1 MDENAGKGPDQH
13 AAYRAMLS
21 SSADAAQNEP
31 RHAAPLPAR
40 DAILPRS
47 IRLAMMVA
55 AAAALGFVGSIS
67 AGGVTQFWPGV
78 APGSSSVAASGAQPP
93 NAELT
98 ALSAFKTYVEGA
110 ARNAK
115 NQFVRLADRLAPG
128 SSSVVASG
136 AQTANAELAALSALK
151 TDVEGAARNANNQLA
166 RLADRLDRIERAQ
179 AEPNAKLA
187 SIAAAVDR
195 LEKERKSGMPAA
207 AAPAAAAARTTG
219 AVPNSLSGS
228 VGVKIL
234 PNWILH
240 GVRGGRYALVEN
252 RHGDIFEITGNSALP
267 GLGRVEGIKRQD
279 GQWVVVTARGLITS
293 AP

>member
-1 MDENAGKGPDQH
+1 MDGNDQG
-13 AAYRAMLS
+13 AASQAMIS
-21 SSADAAQNEP
+21 SPAYTAQNEP
-31 RHAAPLPAR
+31 RQAAPVPAR
-40 DAILPRS
+40 DAILPRP

-55 AAAALGFVGSIS
+55 AAVALGFVGSIS

-78 APGSSSVAASGAQPP
+78 APGSSSVAASGTQPP
-93 NAELT
+93 HAELT
-98 ALSAFKTYVEGA
+98 ALSAFKRYVEGA

-115 NQFVRLADRLAPG
+115 NQFVRLADRLAPS
-128 SSSVVASG
+128 SSSVATSG

-151 TDVEGAARNANNQLA
+151 TDVEGAARNTNNQLA
-166 RLADRLDRIERAQ
+166 RLSDRLDRIERAQ

-195 LEKERKSGMPAA
+195 LEKERKSEMAA
-207 AAPAAAAARTTG
+207 VAAPAGAPAKG
-219 AVPNSLSGS
+219 AVPNRLSGP
-228 VGVKIL
+228 VGIKIL

-240 GVRGGRYALVEN
+240 GVRGGKYALVEN
-252 RHGDIFEITGNSALP
+252 RHGAIFEITGNSALP
-267 GLGRVEGIKRQD
+267 GLGRVQGIKRQD